1 MIHLDKNLT
10 FQIIIATHS
19 PFIVSD
25 IPKQNINCIQF
36 FEDQNSVI
44 NRSVQKANFG
54 FASNL
59 YDIVGD
65 DFFVKSSIGEFAS
78 EKLNEILRRI
88 MELTKTNIGESI
100 KEIKQTIEL
109 IGDPVIKN
117 KLMYLLKEKETQLLP
132 DMDEKDR
139 RILELEKEIARLRE
153 NINDKN

>member
-1 MIHLDKNLT
+1 MIH
-10 FQIIIATHS
+10 
-19 PFIVSD
+19 
-25 IPKQNINCIQF
+25 
-36 FEDQNSVI
+36 
-44 NRSVQKANFG
+44 
-54 FASNL
+54 
-59 YDIVGD
+59 DIVGD

>member
-1 MIHLDKNLT
+1 
-10 FQIIIATHS
+10 
-19 PFIVSD
+19 
-25 IPKQNINCIQF
+25 
-36 FEDQNSVI
+36 
-44 NRSVQKANFG
+44 
-54 FASNL
+54 
-59 YDIVGD
+59 
-65 DFFVKSSIGEFAS
+65 
-78 EKLNEILRRI
+78 